1 MSERRKIPSGI
12 VVFVIFIVI
21 LDFLYFYLLGDAM
34 ISGTIDLTTILS
46 VSLRSLMIWID
57 VLLAVLSLVLIPYG
71 FSTAKNWSRIFA
83 LIVLTWALFR
93 SIVYISMTGEKIL
106 GFVFFVLL
114 FISLLYLLMSGVKRY
129 FGKSS
134 IPPTHSEES
143 KEYSYGLY
151 TLYSEFV
158 KLRNGKTQLIFFFS
172 KRTPKSGNPS
182 TFPEGYQVEVSKR
195 SGLPYLKKRESGS
208 HPT

>member
-1 MSERRKIPSGI
+1 
-12 VVFVIFIVI
+12 
-21 LDFLYFYLLGDAM
+21 M

-134 IPPTHSEES
+134 IPLAHSEEP

>member
-134 IPPTHSEES
+134 IPLAHSEEP